1 MTSDNKN
8 NKAHNKDE
16 NTQQVYNTSGYVVK
30 EGYGADFLRFINANQ
45 LKSKEAMEKA
55 RQFAK
60 QNKIE
65 PK

>member
-8 NKAHNKDE
+8 NKARNNE
-16 NTQQVYNTSGYVVK
+16 NIQQIHSTSGYVVK

-45 LKSKEAMEKA
+45 LNSKEAMEKA
-55 RQFAK
+55 RRFAK
-60 QNKIE
+60 HNKVD

>member
-1 MTSDNKN
+1 VTSDNRN
-8 NKAHNKDE
+8 NKSHKQENIQQAH
-16 NTQQVYNTSGYVVK
+16 NTSGYVVK

-45 LKSKEAMEKA
+45 LNSKESMEKA

-60 QNKIE
+60 HNKVD

>member
-8 NKAHNKDE
+8 NKAHDNE
-16 NTQQVYNTSGYVVK
+16 NIQQIHSTSGYIVK

-60 QNKIE
+60 QNKVE

>member
-1 MTSDNKN
+1 MTQNNTN
-8 NKAHNKDE
+8 NKDDKHENNQQAH
-16 NTQQVYNTSGYVVK
+16 NTSGYVVK

-45 LKSKEAMEKA
+45 LNSKESMEKA

-60 QNKIE
+60 HNKVD